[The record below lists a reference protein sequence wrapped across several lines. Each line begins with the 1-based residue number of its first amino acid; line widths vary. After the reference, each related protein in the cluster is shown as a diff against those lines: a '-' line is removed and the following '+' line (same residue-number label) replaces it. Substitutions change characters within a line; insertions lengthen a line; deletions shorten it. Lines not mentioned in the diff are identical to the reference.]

1 MTVKISNKRGFIFTI
16 EDLRNPDGVNGLS
29 SFAAMF
35 QRTLYKEKIYP
46 GPLAGIPRPLDTWY
60 KRGYFGRIDSKQNT
74 VIPKTANLKQ
84 ISDAK
89 QPLFALNFVA
99 DAFAKFTM
107 HMGSALLAGS
117 LFTKEVNND
126 IVRPSAKLAYRDPTR
141 MYNDLHATLARTF
154 VLSFQ
159 PPPSKPIDN
168 FKTFLKYYIPY
179 LKSVVPVF
187 PITKTGYVLTYN
199 MDPMC
204 TGLSIAISNLNPGD
218 DPLKYEKYITDPNF
232 RFYTNVAKK
241 FGFLVDKNKPWILT
255 ADLFSPALMEHVDY
269 YLTPNTRERITRAN
283 FFDTYYNRTY
293 LTDFDDLRRLLLSAY
308 RFLVSSSEIYQQQKI
323 CSEGKFSYRN
333 YAREPYNEES
343 HLADLEPQMLIDLY
357 IDLRQAESQNSYT
370 LDQVARLKKD
380 AYDLYSLRV
389 PPEMGTP
396 YERVA
401 EEVNHRYRK
410 YIYPSN
416 ISQLTGIATS
426 SRKEHGRKRADDR
439 KLKR

>member
-1 MTVKISNKRGFIFTI
+1 MPVKISNKRGFIFTI

-35 QRTLYKEKIYP
+35 QRSLYKEKIYP
-46 GPLAGIPRPLDTWY
+46 GPLVGIPRPLDTWY

-74 VIPKTANLKQ
+74 VIPTTANLKQ
-84 ISDAK
+84 IVDAK

-117 LFTKEVNND
+117 LFTKDVNND
-126 IVRPSAKLAYRDPTR
+126 IVRPSAKVAYRDPTR
-141 MYNDLHATLARTF
+141 MYKDLHAVIARQF
-154 VLSFQ
+154 VLNFQ

-168 FKTFLKYYIPY
+168 FKTFIKYYIPY
-179 LKSVVPVF
+179 LKSIVPIF
-187 PITKTGYVLTYN
+187 PITKTSYMLTYR

-204 TGLSIAISNLNPGD
+204 TGLSIAISHENAGD
-218 DPLKYEKYITDPNF
+218 DPIKYEKYITDPNF

-241 FGFLVDKNKPWILT
+241 FGFLVDKNKPWVLT

-269 YLTPNTRERITRAN
+269 YLTPDTRERITRAN

-293 LTDFDDLRRLLLSAY
+293 RTDFDDLRRLLLSAY
-308 RFLVSSSEIYQQQKI
+308 RV
-323 CSEGKFSYRN
+323 
-333 YAREPYNEES
+333 
-343 HLADLEPQMLIDLY
+343 LY
-357 IDLRQAESQNSYT
+357 IDLRQIESQNSYT

-380 AYDLYSLRV
+380 VYDLYTLKV

-416 ISQLTGIATS
+416 ISQLTGISTPA
-426 SRKEHGRKRADDR
+426 RQEYGRKRADDR
-439 KLKR
+439 KIKR